1 MFARQIVIDMKRLLI
16 LAGLMMACTFS
27 GFSQEDKKPFIQYH
41 AMSAFGVGYSYIYS
55 PFETTYFG
63 NLPSVGMLYCESNLL
78 GVYLGIGGSS
88 KKTGY
93 NVLGFDEYMKT
104 MALKFGANLKL
115 GLNTHNEFIV
125 TPYIGYV
132 RYSVY
137 DTSQNSIGARDEY
150 GEKERRGL
158 IGAAFKIK
166 AKEFFI
172 SIHCST
178 VDFGMTVGMD
188 FSDVMS
194 MTIKKF
200 STIGKEPEFSVRRS
214 RR

>member
-1 MFARQIVIDMKRLLI
+1 MRRFVILTSLV
-16 LAGLMMACTFS
+16 LACSCSVLC
-27 GFSQEDKKPFIQYH
+27 QEAKNPFIKYH

-63 NLPSVGMLYCESNLL
+63 SMPSMGMLYCESNLL

-88 KKTGY
+88 KRTGY
-93 NVLGFDEYMKT
+93 NVLGYDEYLKT
-104 MALKFGANLKL
+104 MAFKFGANFKL
-115 GLNTHNEFIV
+115 ALNTHNEFIV

-132 RYSVY
+132 TYSVY
-137 DTSQNSIGARDEY
+137 DTSHNSIGARDEY

-158 IGAAFKIK
+158 IGAAFKMK

-178 VDFGMTVGMD
+178 IDFGMTVGMD

-194 MTIKKF
+194 MTMNKF
-200 STIGKEPEFSVRRS
+200 STKDKVPDYSVRKA

>member
-16 LAGLMMACTFS
+16 LAGLMMACTFP

-93 NVLGFDEYMKT
+93 NVLGFDE
-104 MALKFGANLKL
+104 
-115 GLNTHNEFIV
+115 
-125 TPYIGYV
+125 
-132 RYSVY
+132 
-137 DTSQNSIGARDEY
+137 
-150 GEKERRGL
+150 
-158 IGAAFKIK
+158 
-166 AKEFFI
+166 
-172 SIHCST
+172 ST
-178 VDFGMTVGMD
+178 VFLVTSCGRLTLEGNELHITVLNLTDGVVEITGKFYGFFYEDTLSDRERTDKHKGKRGFFGRL
-188 FSDVMS
+188 FS
-194 MTIKKF
+194 
-200 STIGKEPEFSVRRS
+200 
-214 RR
+214 